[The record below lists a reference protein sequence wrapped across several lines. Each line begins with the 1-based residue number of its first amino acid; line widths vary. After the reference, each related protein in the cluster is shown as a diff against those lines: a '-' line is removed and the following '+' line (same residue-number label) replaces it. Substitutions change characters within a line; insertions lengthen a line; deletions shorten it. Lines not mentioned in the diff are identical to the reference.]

1 MDRNFGP
8 LGGVERG
15 LDDWGKS
22 RGGCHNWIKR
32 LVGSM
37 LLKVKY
43 DTYIIYIYNKYDTF
57 SGWWVTKWC
66 PNVLVGSMLVPC

>member
-43 DTYIIYIYNKYDTF
+43 DTYIIYI
-57 SGWWVTKWC
+57 
-66 PNVLVGSMLVPC
+66 